1 LVANIPNGTL
11 TAGEWESFLLRH
23 PQAHLLQTSTW
34 GELKARHGWRPL
46 RLERGNAGAQVL
58 LRQVLPGIRIAY
70 VPRGP
75 VGPWKTML
83 PDLVEACRACGAFA
97 LILEPDADDPEAEGL
112 EGLGFVPSTRS
123 VQPAT
128 SVRVDLQGSEEDV
141 LARMHQKTRYN
152 IGLAGRRGVSVRPWN
167 DPGTFAAMLRATGDR
182 QGFGVHT
189 PAYYRD
195 AYDLFHSRGEAEL
208 LLAEKD
214 GESLGALMVFG
225 WGPGAWYLYGASTT
239 SRRELMA
246 TYLLQWEAM
255 RWARQRSAAWYDLWG
270 VPDATPEELEAGFEK
285 RQDGLWGVYRFKRG
299 FGGRWF
305 QTPGAWE
312 IPIRPTLYRAYRMF
326 GARRVG

>member
-1 LVANIPNGTL
+1 LAL
-11 TAGEWESFLLRH
+11 
-23 PQAHLLQTSTW
+23 
-34 GELKARHGWRPL
+34 
-46 RLERGNAGAQVL
+46 GNAGAQVL

-75 VGPWKTML
+75 VGPWKTLL
-83 PDLVEACRACGAFA
+83 PDLVEASRAGGAFA
-97 LILEPDADDPEAEGL
+97 LILEPDAGDPEAVGL

-128 SVRVDLQGSEEDV
+128 SVRVDLQGSEEGV

-167 DPGTFAAMLRATGDR
+167 DTESFAAMLKATGDR

-195 AYDLFHSRGEAEL
+195 AYDLFHPRGEAEL
-208 LLAEKD
+208 LLAEKG
-214 GESLGALMVFG
+214 GESLGALMVFACG
-225 WGPGAWYLYGASTT
+225 TGAWYFYGASTT
-239 SRRELMA
+239 AHREWMA
-246 TYLLQWEAM
+246 TYLLQWEAI
-255 RWARQRSAAWYDLWG
+255 RWARARGAAWYDLWG
-270 VPDATPEELEAGFEK
+270 VPDASEPELEAGFEQ
-285 RQDGLWGVYRFKRG
+285 RRDGLWGVYRFKRG

-312 IPIRPTLYRAYRMF
+312 KPIRPTLFRAYRMF

>member
-1 LVANIPNGTL
+1 MNIRNGTL
-11 TAGEWESFLLRH
+11 AAGEWESFLLRH
-23 PQAHLLQTSTW
+23 PRAHLLQTSTW

-46 RLERGNAGAQVL
+46 RLVHGDAGAQVL
-58 LRQVLPGIRIAY
+58 LRQVLPGIRVAY

-75 VGPWKTML
+75 VGPWKPML
-83 PDLVEACRACGAFA
+83 PDLVEASRAGGAFV

-112 EGLGFVPSTRS
+112 EGLGFAPSSRS

-128 SVRVDLQGSEEDV
+128 SLRVDLRGSEEDV

-152 IGLAGRRGVSVRPWN
+152 IGLAGRRGVSVRPWD
-167 DPGTFAAMLRATGDR
+167 DPVSFAAMLRATGDR

-189 PAYYRD
+189 SAYYRD
-195 AYDLFHSRGEAEL
+195 TYDLFHPRGEAEL

-225 WGPGAWYLYGASTT
+225 CGPGAWYLYGASTT

-246 TYLLQWEAM
+246 TYSLQWEAM
-255 RWARQRSAAWYDLWG
+255 RWARQRNAAWYDLWG

-285 RQDGLWGVYRFKRG
+285 RNDGLWSVYRFKRG

-312 IPIRPTLYRAYRMF
+312 KPIRPALYRAYRMF